1 MIRKIEVEKAVGMRL
16 AHDVTRIIP
25 GEFKGPAFRK
35 GHIIRKDDI
44 PELLKIGKEHIFV
57 LELEAGEVHEEDAAV
72 RIAKAIAGPGLT
84 LTAPREGKVD
94 LKTEYK
100 GLLKINVPL
109 LDQLNSREDIII
121 STVHT
126 NTVCQAKTV
135 VAGTRI
141 IPLVITDFRLQEVES
156 LTKAHG
162 KVLQL
167 LSLPARKIGV
177 VVTGSEV
184 YKGRIEDKFGEI
196 VQKKVEELG
205 STLIRRV
212 LVPDDVGAIAGAI
225 SDLKDEGSEV
235 IIACGG
241 MSVDPDDVTREGI
254 SRTGAVVVRYGA
266 PVLPGSM
273 FLYAVWGKVTILGAP
288 ACVLHDPVTA
298 LDLLLPRVLV
308 GEKLTSADIGK
319 LGHGGLCLHCPD
331 CVFPLCPFGKE

>member
-1 MIRKIEVEKAVGMRL
+1 MIKKIEVEKAVGMRL
-16 AHDVTRIIP
+16 AHDVTRVVP
-25 GEFKGPAFRK
+25 GQFKGPAFRK
-35 GHIIRKDDI
+35 GHIIREGDV

-57 LELEAGEVHEEDAAV
+57 LELEPGEVHEEDAAI
-72 RIAKAIAGPGLT
+72 RIAKAIAGPGLA

-94 LKTEYK
+94 VKTEYR

-109 LDQLNSREDIII
+109 LDQFNCREDIII

-126 NTVCQAKTV
+126 NTVYQAETI

-141 IPLVITDFRLQEVES
+141 IPLVTTDFRLQEVES
-156 LTKAHG
+156 LTRAHG

-167 LSLPARKIGV
+167 LPLPARKVGV

-184 YKGRIEDKFGEI
+184 YKGRIEDKFGGI

-205 STLIRRV
+205 SSVIRSV
-212 LVPDDVGAIAGAI
+212 LVPDDVAAIAGAI
-225 SDLKDEGSEV
+225 ADLKAEGSEV

-254 SRTGAVVVRYGA
+254 SRTGAVIVRYGA
-266 PVLPGSM
+266 PILPGSM
-273 FLYAVWGKVTILGAP
+273 FLYALWGKVTILGAP

-298 LDLLLPRVLV
+298 LDLVLPRVLV
-308 GEKLTSADIGK
+308 GERLTSADIGK
-319 LGHGGLCLHCPD
+319 LGHGGLCLHCPN
-331 CVFPLCPFGKE
+331 CIFPMCPFGKE